1 MVLASLGVVSASLP
15 ATHAQEPR
23 AKLRVSN
30 AGFTITALPLLAA
43 REWGVFTANGLDME
57 VILMQ
62 SAIVPAALS

>member
-1 MVLASLGVVSASLP
+1 
-15 ATHAQEPR
+15 
-23 AKLRVSN
+23 
-30 AGFTITALPLLAA
+30 LPLLAA